1 MRRSLALAGVL
12 SLVLAVGA
20 WWLASQKG
28 PSGVNPSPSRTPTR
42 LLATQSAV
50 HSLPSASPGPSPSPT
65 AFILS
70 AAFASPTGP
79 AAEVESEPGATP
91 ILLPVILAPAPTATP
106 PPTATPGPVFPP
118 GGGDWRATLSYYR
131 AVAHLPP
138 LAENA
143 AWSDGAFKHARY
155 LVENDLNTSGENSAL
170 AWSTSEGAA
179 AGQNSLWQV
188 RGEANWNDT
197 QTFDNWMR
205 WPFHALSLIDPA
217 LQSFGYGRYSEAGA
231 DPGPFHTGAVLD
243 VQRGLAQPGA
253 AYPVR
258 WPDHNTSVYLTTY
271 DGGEQPDP
279 LTSCSGI
286 GLNGPAGLPI
296 LLQLGAGDV
305 IGPNTPRPVV
315 TTHSFKEN
323 GAEREH
329 CLFDETTYQNSI
341 ASLRDQ
347 GRALLAT
354 RDAIVLIPRAPLVVG
369 KTYTVSITAYG
380 QTHTWT
386 FRVVNKP

>member
-20 WWLASQKG
+20 LWLASQDG
-28 PSGVNPSPSRTPTR
+28 PTAPSTPGTPG
-42 LLATQSAV
+42 TSSA
-50 HSLPSASPGPSPSPT
+50 HSLPAAGPSPSPT
-65 AFILS
+65 PFTV
-70 AAFASPTGP
+70 AAAT
-79 AAEVESEPGATP
+79 AAVQSGPGATP
-91 ILLPVILAPAPTATP
+91 IHFPLILGPAPTATL
-106 PPTATPGPVFPP
+106 PPTPTPGPVNPP
-118 GGGDWRATLSYYR
+118 TGGDWRTYLTYYR
-131 AVAHLPP
+131 AAAHLPP

-155 LVENDLNTSGENSAL
+155 LVENDVNTSGEETAL
-170 AWSTSEGAA
+170 AWYTNEGAT
-179 AGQNSLWQV
+179 AGANSLWQV
-188 RGEANWNDT
+188 RGEALWTDV
-197 QTFDNWMR
+197 QTLDNWMS
-205 WPFHALSLIDPA
+205 WPFHALSILDPA
-217 LQSFGYGRYSEAGA
+217 LQSVGYGRYSEPGT

-243 VQRGLAQPGA
+243 VRRGLTQPGV
-253 AYPVR
+253 AYPVQ
-258 WPDHNTSVYLTTY
+258 WPDHNTAVYLTSY

-286 GLNGPAGLPI
+286 GLNGPAGLPV

-305 IGPNTPRPVV
+305 IGPDTPRPVV

-329 CLFDETTYQNSI
+329 CLFDETNYQNSI

-347 GRALLAT
+347 GRALLAP
-354 RDAIVLIPRAPLVVG
+354 RDAIVLIPRAPLSPG